1 MRTLIFGSNGQ
12 LGRDLTLIFKEQGET
27 LGYDLPDVDITDEV
41 ALHSLIT
48 EFAPNVVINAAAYTN
63 VDQAEDDLQ
72 NAFRVN
78 EIGARNLAEI
88 TATRNIPVVYYSTDY
103 VFNGTSKRPYLPGDT
118 PAPLGVYGKS
128 KYAGEVATQHA
139 NPFHFILR
147 TAWLYGPG
155 GNNFVEKIIRA
166 AETRPALRVVD
177 DEIGSPTHTFDLA
190 QATLDFVNTKAYGIY
205 HVVNSGQCSR
215 YEFAEEILSK
225 AGISTPI
232 EPCKASEFPAVAP
245 RPVFSVLDNSSTNL
259 IIRNPMRNWK
269 QALHHYME
277 RRNNNL

>member
-27 LGYDLPDVDITDEV
+27 LGYDLPEVDITDEV
-41 ALHSLIT
+41 ALHSHIT

-63 VDQAEDDLQ
+63 VDQAEDDLE

-88 TATRNIPVVYYSTDY
+88 AAARKIPVVFYSTDY
-103 VFNGTSKRPYLPGDT
+103 VFNGSSKRPYTPEDT
-118 PAPLGVYGKS
+118 PEPLGVYGKS
-128 KYAGEVATQHA
+128 KYAGEVATQFN

-166 AETRPALRVVD
+166 AESRPTLRVVD

-190 QATLDFVNTKAYGIY
+190 QATLDFVRTKAYGTY

-215 YEFAEEILSK
+215 YEFAKAILSE

-232 EPCKASEFPAVAP
+232 EPCKATEFPTIAP
-245 RPVFSVLDNSSTNL
+245 RPVFSVLDNSTTNMV
-259 IIRNPMRNWK
+259 IQKPMQSWQ
-269 QALHHYME
+269 QALHHYMQ
-277 RRNNNL
+277 RRNNN